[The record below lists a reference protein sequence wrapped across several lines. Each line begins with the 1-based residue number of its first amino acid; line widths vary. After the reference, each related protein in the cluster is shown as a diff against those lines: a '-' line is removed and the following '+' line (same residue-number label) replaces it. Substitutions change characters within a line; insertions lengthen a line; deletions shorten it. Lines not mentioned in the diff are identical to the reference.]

1 MKTIKINCESNKYL
15 KLEDMHDFQ
24 GELKD
29 LMEIDYKKLKKDI
42 ITNGFIDPFNVW
54 FYEDKWYIL
63 DGHQRHRTL
72 TKMKNE
78 DGFSIPEL
86 PVTIVHADS
95 YKKAKSIILSLSS
108 SFGTMTSQGLYEF
121 VSGADLD
128 FNDLNNFRLPEIN
141 MDKFAEEFGDLPSL
155 NEGANKEKKEVPPDA
170 DQYIVSVNCQN
181 ENEMQE
187 LYEELKERG
196 FQCKL
201 IT

>member
-72 TKMKNE
+72 SKMKNE
-78 DGFSIPEL
+78 DGYSIPEL

-108 SFGTMTSQGLYEF
+108 TFGTMTSQGLYEF

-128 FNDLNNFRLPEIN
+128 FNELNNFRLPEIN

-155 NEGANKEKKEVPPDA
+155 NKESDNSKNDKQELEP
-170 DQYIVSVNCQN
+170 QFIVSIKCED
-181 ENEMQE
+181 ENQMQE
-187 LYEELKERG
+187 LYEEMKDRG
-196 FQCKL
+196 LPCKL